1 MKVTTVRFS
10 EDLWAAVAAEAA
22 LSGVSASQFIRE
34 AALARAAT
42 AAGARGEALFD
53 SFASTFDE
61 VESGA
66 SLPPDRQHD
75 VHAALAVLSRAL
87 TGATRDEA
95 AALRAESRQARRS
108 SEERREA
115 RARAKRP
122 T

>member
-10 EDLWAAVAAEAA
+10 EDLWAAVSAEAA

-34 AALARAAT
+34 AALARAAA

-53 SFASTFDE
+53 TFSSTLDE
-61 VESGA
+61 VERGA
-66 SLPPDRQHD
+66 PLPPDRQRD
-75 VHAALAVLSRAL
+75 VQAALSLLGRAL
-87 TGATRDEA
+87 TGTTRDEA
-95 AALRAESRQARRS
+95 EALRAESRQARRA

-115 RARAKRP
+115 RARARRS